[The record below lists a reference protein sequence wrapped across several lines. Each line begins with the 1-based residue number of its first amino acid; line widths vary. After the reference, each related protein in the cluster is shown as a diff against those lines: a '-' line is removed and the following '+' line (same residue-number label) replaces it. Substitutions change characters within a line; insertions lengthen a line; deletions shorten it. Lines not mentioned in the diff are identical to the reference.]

1 MTRLLHRMEQKH
13 KRTVAHMSK
22 QVIPQTSADKTE
34 RILLSGHFYR
44 RSRFF
49 AVFIICIALLVAGF
63 AVTGVWM
70 SRGGDADLKDLGSPF
85 ETEEETGGNHFENPE
100 ETKKNEQNEGVT
112 LPPAEPLPAGAVPI
126 VNRDLSCSALGESYF
141 HNETSLSPDLSTIFE
156 TDVSAQPTQAPLVLI
171 LHTHTSEGY
180 LKREA
185 NYLMGDLGDVTYS
198 KDDSQNVLAVGR
210 ALCETLNQKGITAI
224 HCTVMHDDPTLAGS
238 YARALESIRF
248 YLTHYPSIRYVIDLH
263 RDSVL
268 NSDGEYIRAVV
279 DGDGGSIA
287 QIMPVVGSNG
297 GGESNERWEG
307 NFALALQLRTKLNAT
322 VPSLCRPVTLRNETY
337 NQELA
342 PYSLLLEIG
351 TGACTVEEA
360 VRAARLVGEALV
372 NILLA

>member
-1 MTRLLHRMEQKH
+1 MP
-13 KRTVAHMSK
+13 K
-22 QVIPQTSADKTE
+22 QLIPQTSADKTE

-70 SRGGDADLKDLGSPF
+70 SRGGDEDRGGLGSPF
-85 ETEEETGGNHFENPE
+85 GTDENRETQPPDPLEGTESPDPSEEAP
-100 ETKKNEQNEGVT
+100 V
-112 LPPAEPLPAGAVPI
+112 PPAEQLPSGVIPI
-126 VNRDLSCSALGESYF
+126 VTRDLSCVALGDSYF
-141 HNETSLSPDLSTIFE
+141 HNETSLRPNLFQFLQ
-156 TDVSAQPTQAPLVLI
+156 TDVSSSTTQSPLVLI
-171 LHTHTSEGY
+171 LHTHTSESY
-180 LKREA
+180 LRGGER
-185 NYLMGDLGDVTYS
+185 YLTGDLGDATYS
-198 KDDSQNVLAVGR
+198 KDASQNMLAVGS

-268 NSDGEYIRAVV
+268 SADGEYIRAAV
-279 DGDGGSIA
+279 DRNGESVA
-287 QIMPVVGSNG
+287 QIMPVVGSCG

-307 NFALALQLRTKLNAT
+307 NFALALQLRNALNASVPT
-322 VPSLCRPVTLRNETY
+322 VCRPVTLRNETY

-351 TGACTVEEA
+351 TGACSVEEA
-360 VRAARLVGEALV
+360 IRAARLVGETLADL
-372 NILLA
+372 ILS